1 MDIRIELITNEI
13 VEIVKNYIENT
24 AIDFDAL
31 IESRSVAILKRICD
45 VIRNEKLSDFEMVEE
60 IVCILEEHNISCGSC
75 HDF

>member
-60 IVCILEEHNISCGSC
+60 IVCVLEEHNISCGSC

>member
-31 IESRSVAILKRICD
+31 IESRSVAIQKRICD

>member
-1 MDIRIELITNEI
+1 MDIRIELIINEI
-13 VEIVKNYIENT
+13 VEIVKNCIENT